1 MKTEALIKLLAAG
14 PELSTPAPPAWRN
27 TLLIVVA
34 VLLSTVLMMTLLGL
48 RQDLFAVA
56 MQPTFVLKVVFAA
69 ALVMSGKIAITRL
82 SLPGAS
88 LRMLPVLIA
97 TPLLIMTGMALMT
110 LASTAPAQRA
120 ALFWGDTWQ
129 SCSLIIAGLSLP
141 IFAAILIVMRDLA
154 PTRLRL
160 AGAAAG
166 FTAGATAAVVYCL
179 HCPEVAAP
187 FVAFWYVLGMVIP
200 AGLGAVIGPRV
211 LRW

>member
-14 PELSTPAPPAWRN
+14 PEASVPAPPVWRN
-27 TLLIVVA
+27 TLLIVAA
-34 VLLSTVLMMTLLGL
+34 VLLSTMLTMTLLGL
-48 RQDLFAVA
+48 RQDLVTVA
-56 MQPTFVLKVVFAA
+56 TQPTFLLKVVFAA
-69 ALVMSGKIAITRL
+69 ALVLSGKIAITRL
-82 SLPGAS
+82 SRPGAS
-88 LRMLPVLIA
+88 LGMLPVLIA
-97 TPLLIMTGMALMT
+97 MPLLIMAGMALLT
-110 LASTAPAQRA
+110 LTSTAPAQRA

-129 SCSLIIAGLSLP
+129 SCAFIIAGLSLP

-166 FTAGATAAVVYCL
+166 FTAGAAAAVVYCL

-200 AGLGAVIGPRV
+200 AGLGALIGPRV